1 MAEAICGSGL
11 MVKFYM
17 VVVELHKME
26 VWALGEY
33 YPFSPVPGVYKL

>member
-1 MAEAICGSGL
+1 MAEAIGGGGL
-11 MVKFYM
+11 TVEIYI

-33 YPFSPVPGVYKL
+33 